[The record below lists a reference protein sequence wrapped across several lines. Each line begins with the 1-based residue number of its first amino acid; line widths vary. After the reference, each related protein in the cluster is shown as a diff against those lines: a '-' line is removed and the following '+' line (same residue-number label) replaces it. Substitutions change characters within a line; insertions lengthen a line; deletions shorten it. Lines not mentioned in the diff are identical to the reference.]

1 MWSITKEESM
11 RIYSRSFVTSYNRRP
26 FVEVYQGT
34 SARVGYHQTPRSRPQ
49 LNIGVTFL
57 LCGCPCP
64 RSRSRSRS
72 TEVLLGA
79 PPYPDGYTGCCCTG
93 CAAYP
98 AKPVGGAPRF
108 VGVVGVLREGGV
120 RGGRTGGGSCLRIAV
135 GGWPTM
141 RESDQG
147 TSTPDSPAAE
157 TYRAISR

>member
-1 MWSITKEESM
+1 M
-11 RIYSRSFVTSYNRRP
+11 RIYSRSFVTSYNRRTIVVHSSKSIRELP
-26 FVEVYQGT
+26 QEVGN
-34 SARVGYHQTPRSRPQ
+34 HQTPRSRPQ

-57 LCGCPCP
+57 FCGCPCP

-79 PPYPDGYTGCCCTG
+79 PPYPDGYTGCCAG

-98 AKPVGGAPRF
+98 AKPAGGAPRF